1 MSEDHS
7 PVRLCTAMRSQVT
20 KLVLYGREGIAPCDL
35 GYHNMAQRWME
46 LDDFNHEFPHTPDVG
61 LHVWVEVVGD
71 DGDVDGQTM
80 TVNDWYWR

>member
-1 MSEDHS
+1 
-7 PVRLCTAMRSQVT
+7 MRSQVT

-35 GYHNMAQRWME
+35 GYHNMAQRWMK

-80 TVNDWYWR
+80 TVNDWYRR